1 MSSNSAG
8 TPEASSDLRDELPAL
23 GLQLEQIERYLASD
37 GEIGMLSVTL
47 LGQREGDTD
56 EAWEHYQTIL
66 DEISTFLP
74 DFSRR
79 ALRRGDCLLEPVISG
94 NSFVVLLTPP
104 RDDRSFNRT
113 DLASVRNRLLR
124 ELTVHLGRTM
134 PRPALERFHAY
145 VGAALVRHDAAIDG
159 RRIIYRGVEEAI
171 ADAMLQRERENLQ
184 RTVYLRRI
192 LRGGQLR
199 TVYQPVVDLVE
210 RRVIGYEALT
220 RLQREEFRS
229 PDQLFRVAHENGALW
244 TLERLCRRRA
254 LETLPP
260 FEPDQLLFLNIEPD
274 SMFDPQLRDPEFLQ
288 LMKDAGLTPHRVVLE
303 VTEHAAVRD
312 FSSLQRVLDEL
323 REMGFRLAMDDVGS
337 GYAGL
342 QSIAEIRP
350 DYLKIDM
357 SLVRDLH
364 LHPIKRE
371 LIATIHR
378 FSESTGIAI
387 VAEGVESEAE
397 LASLSNV
404 GVRCAQGFLFAEPD
418 CPPQTP
424 NWEQFDDPISSGEV
438 DS

>member
-1 MSSNSAG
+1 MSSKSSG
-8 TPEASSDLRDELPAL
+8 TPEGTALREELPAL
-23 GLQLEQIERYLASD
+23 GLQLEQIERHLASD

-66 DEISTFLP
+66 DEISTFLL

-79 ALRRGDCLLEPVISG
+79 ALRRSDQLVEPVISG

-104 RDDRSFNRT
+104 RDDRSFDRT
-113 DLASVRNRLLR
+113 DLATVRNRLLR
-124 ELTVHLGRTM
+124 EINVHLGRTM
-134 PRPALERFHAY
+134 ARPALERFHTY
-145 VGAALVRHDAAIDG
+145 VGAALVRHDSAIDG

-171 ADAMLQRERENLQ
+171 ADAMLQREREERQ

-192 LRGGQLR
+192 LRGGQLHA
-199 TVYQPVVDLVE
+199 VYQPVVDLVE
-210 RRVIGYEALT
+210 RRVIGFEALT

-229 PDQLFRVAHENGALW
+229 PDQLFRVAQENGALW

-260 FEPDQLLFLNIEPD
+260 FEDDQLLFLNIEPD
-274 SMFDPQLRDPEFLQ
+274 SMFDPQLRDPAFLE
-288 LMKDAGLTPHRVVLE
+288 LMNKAGLAPHRVVLE

-312 FSSLQRVLDEL
+312 FASLKRVLEEV
-323 REMGFRLAMDDVGS
+323 RGMGFRLAMDDVGS
-337 GYAGL
+337 GYSGL
-342 QSIAEIRP
+342 NSIAEIRP

-371 LIATIHR
+371 LIATIRR
-378 FSESTGIAI
+378 FSDSTGIAI

-397 LASLSNV
+397 LASLENV

-418 CPPQTP
+418 CPPRTP
-424 NWEQFDDPISSGEV
+424 DWDQFEDPASSDET
-438 DS
+438 DA

>member
-1 MSSNSAG
+1 MKSSFNG
-8 TPEASSDLRDELPAL
+8 TPGGPDVRDALPAL

-37 GEIGMLSVTL
+37 GQIGMLSVTL

-56 EAWEHYQTIL
+56 DAWHHYQTLL
-66 DEISTFLP
+66 DAISNFLP
-74 DFSRR
+74 EFSQR
-79 ALRRGDCLLEPVISG
+79 ALRRSDRLLEPVISG

-113 DLASVRNRLLR
+113 DLACVRNRLLR
-124 ELTVHLGRTM
+124 EINQHLSRTM
-134 PRPALERFHAY
+134 PRPALERFQTY
-145 VGAALVRHDAAIDG
+145 VGAALVRHDSSIDG

-171 ADAMLQRERENLQ
+171 ADAMLQREREERQ
-184 RTVYLRRI
+184 RNVYLRRI
-192 LRGGQLR
+192 LRGGQVHA
-199 TVYQPVVDLVE
+199 VYQPVVDLVE

-220 RLQREEFRS
+220 RLPRNEFRS
-229 PDQLFRVAHENGALW
+229 PDQLFRVAHESGALW

-260 FEPDQLLFLNIEPD
+260 FENDQLLFLNIEPD
-274 SMFDPQLRDPEFLQ
+274 SMFDPQLRDAAFLKQ
-288 LMKDAGLTPHRVVLE
+288 MEDVGLAPDRIVLE

-312 FSSLQRVLDEL
+312 FASLKRVLKEI
-323 REMGFRLAMDDVGS
+323 RGMGFRLAMDDVGS

-357 SLVRDLH
+357 SLVRDMH
-364 LHPIKRE
+364 LNPIKRE
-371 LIATIHR
+371 LITTIRR

-397 LASLSNV
+397 MVSLSEA

-418 CPPQTP
+418 SPPRTP
-424 NWEQFDDPISSGEV
+424 DWESLEDVAPSAKDDS
-438 DS
+438 

>member
-1 MSSNSAG
+1 MSSSFSETSGA
-8 TPEASSDLRDELPAL
+8 PAVRDELPAL

-37 GEIGMLSVTL
+37 GKIGMLSVTL
-47 LGQREGDTD
+47 LGQGEGDTD
-56 EAWEHYQTIL
+56 GAWAHYQTIL

-74 DFSRR
+74 EFSRR
-79 ALRRGDCLLEPVISG
+79 ALRRSDRLLEPVISG

-104 RDDRSFNRT
+104 RDERSFNRT

-124 ELTVHLGRTM
+124 ELNRHLSRTM
-134 PRPALERFHAY
+134 PRPALERFQAY
-145 VGAALVRHDAAIDG
+145 VGASLVRHDSGIDG

-171 ADAMLQRERENLQ
+171 ADAMLQREREERRRNI
-184 RTVYLRRI
+184 YLRRI
-192 LRGGQLR
+192 LRGGQVHA
-199 TVYQPVVDLVE
+199 VYQPVVDLVE

-220 RLQREEFRS
+220 RLQRAEFRS
-229 PDQLFRVAHENGALW
+229 PDQLFRVAHESGALW
-244 TLERLCRRRA
+244 TLERLCRKRA

-260 FEPDQLLFLNIEPD
+260 FEDDQLLFLNIEPD
-274 SMFDPQLRDPEFLQ
+274 SMFDPQLRDAAFLQ
-288 LMKDAGLTPHRVVLE
+288 QMNHAGLAPDRIVLE

-312 FSSLQRVLDEL
+312 FASFKRVMKEIRAL
-323 REMGFRLAMDDVGS
+323 GFRLAMDDVGS

-364 LHPIKRE
+364 LNAIKRE
-371 LIATIHR
+371 LITTIHR

-397 LASLSNV
+397 MISLTDT

-418 CPPQTP
+418 SPPRAP
-424 NWEQFDDPISSGEV
+424 DWARLEDVAPSDE
-438 DS
+438 DEA